1 MFKDFRS
8 ALFRLKDYRQL
19 MRRRTGRFFAYCAFL
34 CLLTWL
40 TGFVLPLG
48 MFWQR
53 QGGVRHFF
61 EANIPEFT
69 IQSGKLSVPGGYHR
83 EGADYYVDINTD
95 ASHKIDLN
103 AQETRT
109 LMALKSVVLL
119 GDADQLV
126 MKNDNG
132 GIAADLRTIR
142 FQDFQDGISKETLLS
157 LTGYVKWGLVIAGV
171 IVYAGLLIGFFLL
184 NLVEAV
190 LAALLLRFVGVYT
203 DFGSTYRLTGY
214 ARTMSTLIVAL
225 LALLGFDTDLTMY
238 PAVVLD
244 LFIVARAAQYMRAA
258 GNARNTG
265 DSRAPHT
272 DDTSIRALTPEP
284 APEEK
289 QSGEDEA
296 ADSAEREIE
305 AQTETEAQTA
315 TETQPASEAET
326 EANNNRDRGAAPEE
340 SAGEKKVAD
349 RTAETPPRDDI
360 TPSDGWSF

>member
-19 MRRRTGRFFAYCAFL
+19 MRRRTGHFFAYCAFL

-40 TGFVLPLG
+40 TGFALPLG

-83 EGADYYVDINTD
+83 EGANYYVDINTD

-126 MKNDNG
+126 MKNDSG

-157 LTGYVKWGLVIAGV
+157 LTGYVKWGLIIAGV

-225 LALLGFDTDLTMY
+225 LALFGFDTDLTMY

-244 LFIVARAAQYMRAA
+244 LFIVARAAQCMRAA

-265 DSRAPHT
+265 DDRAPHT
-272 DDTSIRALTPEP
+272 DDTSIHAVTPEP
-284 APEEK
+284 EPEEK

-296 ADSAEREIE
+296 ASGAERETE
-305 AQTETEAQTA
+305 VQTETEAQTA
-315 TETQPASEAET
+315 TEAET
-326 EANNNRDRGAAPEE
+326 EANDSGDKDTAPDE
-340 SAGEKKVAD
+340 SAGEKKAAD
-349 RTAETPPRDDI
+349 HTAETLPRDDI

>member
-53 QGGVRHFF
+53 QGVRHFF

-126 MKNDNG
+126 MKNDSG

-244 LFIVARAAQYMRAA
+244 LFIVARAAQCMRAA

-265 DSRAPHT
+265 DNRAPHT
-272 DDTSIRALTPEP
+272 DDTSIRALTSEP

-289 QSGEDEA
+289 RSGEEERA
-296 ADSAEREIE
+296 AETEPAEE
-305 AQTETEAQTA
+305 AQTETEANDSGDKDT
-315 TETQPASEAET
+315 
-326 EANNNRDRGAAPEE
+326 APEE

-349 RTAETPPRDDI
+349 HTAEPSPRDDI

>member
-40 TGFVLPLG
+40 TGFALPLG

-69 IQSGKLSVPGGYHR
+69 IQNGKLSVPGGYHR

-126 MKNDNG
+126 MKNDSG

-157 LTGYVKWGLVIAGV
+157 LTGYVKWGLIIAGV

-244 LFIVARAAQYMRAA
+244 LFIVARAAQCMRAV

-265 DSRAPHT
+265 DDRAPRT
-272 DDTSIRALTPEP
+272 SDTSVSAVTPEP

-289 QSGEDEA
+289 PSGEDEA

-305 AQTETEAQTA
+305 VQTETEAQTA
-315 TETQPASEAET
+315 TEAET
-326 EANNNRDRGAAPEE
+326 EANDSGDKDTAPDE
-340 SAGEKKVAD
+340 SAGEKKAAD
-349 RTAETPPRDDI
+349 HTAETLPRDDI

>member
-126 MKNDNG
+126 MKNDSS

-244 LFIVARAAQYMRAA
+244 LFIVARAAQCMRAA

-265 DSRAPHT
+265 DNRAPHT
-272 DDTSIRALTPEP
+272 DDTSIRALTSEP

-289 QSGEDEA
+289 RSGEDEA
-296 ADSAEREIE
+296 ASGAEL
-305 AQTETEAQTA
+305 ETEAQTA
-315 TETQPASEAET
+315 TE
-326 EANNNRDRGAAPEE
+326 ANDSRDQGAAPEE
-340 SAGEKKVAD
+340 SASEKKVAD
-349 RTAETPPRDDI
+349 STAETPPRDDI

>member
-40 TGFVLPLG
+40 TGFALPLG

-69 IQSGKLSVPGGYHR
+69 IQNGKLSVPGGYHR

-126 MKNDNG
+126 MKNDSG
-132 GIAADLRTIR
+132 GIAADLRTIQ
-142 FQDFQDGISKETLLS
+142 FHDFRDGISKETLLS
-157 LTGYVKWGLVIAGV
+157 LTGYVKWGLIIAGV
-171 IVYAGLLIGFFLL
+171 IIYAGLLIGFFLL

-225 LALLGFDTDLTMY
+225 LALLGFDTDLTVY

-244 LFIVARAAQYMRAA
+244 LFIVARAAQCMRAA

-265 DSRAPHT
+265 DDRAPRT
-272 DDTSIRALTPEP
+272 SDTSVRAVTPEP

-289 QSGEDEA
+289 PSGEEES
-296 ADSAEREIE
+296 ADSAARETE
-305 AQTETEAQTA
+305 AQTETEAQNA

-326 EANNNRDRGAAPEE
+326 EANNNRDRDAAPEE
-340 SAGEKKVAD
+340 SAGEKKAAD
-349 RTAETPPRDDI
+349 HTAEPSSRDDI

>member
-69 IQSGKLSVPGGYHR
+69 IQGGKLSVPGGYHR

-126 MKNDNG
+126 MKNDSS

-244 LFIVARAAQYMRAA
+244 LFIVARAAQCMRAA

-265 DSRAPHT
+265 DNRAPHT

-289 QSGEDEA
+289 QSGEEERA
-296 ADSAEREIE
+296 AETER
-305 AQTETEAQTA
+305 ATEAQT
-315 TETQPASEAET
+315 ET
-326 EANNNRDRGAAPEE
+326 EANNNRDKGAAPEE
-340 SAGEKKVAD
+340 SAGEKKAAD
-349 RTAETPPRDDI
+349 HTAETPPRDDI
-360 TPSDGWSF
+360 TPSDGWSY

>member
-40 TGFVLPLG
+40 TGFALPLG

-126 MKNDNG
+126 MKNDRG
-132 GIAADLRTIR
+132 GIAADLRTIQ
-142 FQDFQDGISKETLLS
+142 FHDFQDGISKETLLS
-157 LTGYVKWGLVIAGV
+157 LTGYVKWGLIIAGV
-171 IVYAGLLIGFFLL
+171 IIYAGLLIGFFLL

-225 LALLGFDTDLTMY
+225 LALLGFDTDLTVY

-244 LFIVARAAQYMRAA
+244 LFIVARAAQCMRAA

-265 DSRAPHT
+265 DDRAPRT
-272 DDTSIRALTPEP
+272 SDTSVRAVTPEP

-289 QSGEDEA
+289 PSGEDEA
-296 ADSAEREIE
+296 ADSAERETE
-305 AQTETEAQTA
+305 AKTETEAQTA
-315 TETQPASEAET
+315 TE
-326 EANNNRDRGAAPEE
+326 ANDSGDKDTAPEE
-340 SAGEKKVAD
+340 SAGEEKAAD
-349 RTAETPPRDDI
+349 HTAEPSSRDDI

>member
-40 TGFVLPLG
+40 TGFALPLG

-69 IQSGKLSVPGGYHR
+69 IQNGKLSVPGGYHR

-126 MKNDNG
+126 MKNDRG
-132 GIAADLRTIR
+132 GIAADLRTIQ
-142 FQDFQDGISKETLLS
+142 FHDFQDGISKETLLS
-157 LTGYVKWGLVIAGV
+157 LTGYVKWGLIIAGV
-171 IVYAGLLIGFFLL
+171 IIYAGLLIGFFLL

-244 LFIVARAAQYMRAA
+244 LFIVARAAQCMRAA

-265 DSRAPHT
+265 DNRAPHT
-272 DDTSIRALTPEP
+272 DDTSIRALTSEP

-296 ADSAEREIE
+296 ADSAERETE
-305 AQTETEAQTA
+305 AKTETEAQTA
-315 TETQPASEAET
+315 TE
-326 EANNNRDRGAAPEE
+326 ANDSGDKDTAPEE
-340 SAGEKKVAD
+340 SAGEEKAAD
-349 RTAETPPRDDI
+349 HTAETPPRDDI

>member
-40 TGFVLPLG
+40 TGFALPLG

-69 IQSGKLSVPGGYHR
+69 IQNGKLSVPGGYHR

-126 MKNDNG
+126 MKNDSS

-244 LFIVARAAQYMRAA
+244 LFIVARAAQCMRAA

-265 DSRAPHT
+265 DDRAPHT

-289 QSGEDEA
+289 PSGEDEA
-296 ADSAEREIE
+296 ADSAAREIE
-305 AQTETEAQTA
+305 VQTETEAQTA
-315 TETQPASEAET
+315 TEAET
-326 EANNNRDRGAAPEE
+326 EANDSGDKDTAPDE
-340 SAGEKKVAD
+340 SAGEEKAAD
-349 RTAETPPRDDI
+349 HTAEPSSRDDI

>member
-40 TGFVLPLG
+40 TGFALPLG

-126 MKNDNG
+126 MKNDSS

-244 LFIVARAAQYMRAA
+244 LFIVARAAQCMRAA

-265 DSRAPHT
+265 DNRAPHT

-296 ADSAEREIE
+296 ADSAERETE
-305 AQTETEAQTA
+305 AETETEAQTA
-315 TETQPASEAET
+315 TE
-326 EANNNRDRGAAPEE
+326 ANDSGDKDTAPEE
-340 SAGEKKVAD
+340 SASEKKVAD

>member
-40 TGFVLPLG
+40 TGFALPLG

-69 IQSGKLSVPGGYHR
+69 IQNGKLSVPGGYHR

-126 MKNDNG
+126 MKNDSG

-157 LTGYVKWGLVIAGV
+157 LTGYVKWGLIIAGV

-225 LALLGFDTDLTMY
+225 LALFGFDTDLTMY

-244 LFIVARAAQYMRAA
+244 LFIVARAAQCMRAA

-265 DSRAPHT
+265 DDRAPHT
-272 DDTSIRALTPEP
+272 DDTSIHAVTPEP
-284 APEEK
+284 EPEEK

-296 ADSAEREIE
+296 ASGAERETE
-305 AQTETEAQTA
+305 VQTETEAQTA
-315 TETQPASEAET
+315 TEAET
-326 EANNNRDRGAAPEE
+326 EANDSGDKDTAPDE
-340 SAGEKKVAD
+340 SAGEKKAAD
-349 RTAETPPRDDI
+349 HTAETLPRDDI

>member
-40 TGFVLPLG
+40 TGFALPLG

-69 IQSGKLSVPGGYHR
+69 IQNGKLSVPGGYHR

-126 MKNDNG
+126 MKNDSG
-132 GIAADLRTIR
+132 GIAADLRTIQ
-142 FQDFQDGISKETLLS
+142 FHDFQDGISKETLLS
-157 LTGYVKWGLVIAGV
+157 LTGYVKWGLIIAGV
-171 IVYAGLLIGFFLL
+171 IIYAGLLIGFFLL

-225 LALLGFDTDLTMY
+225 LALLGFDTDLTVY

-244 LFIVARAAQYMRAA
+244 LFIVARAAQCMRAA

-265 DSRAPHT
+265 DESASRT
-272 DDTSIRALTPEP
+272 SDTSVRAVTPEP

-289 QSGEDEA
+289 PSGEDEA
-296 ADSAEREIE
+296 ADSAERETE
-305 AQTETEAQTA
+305 AETEAEAQTA
-315 TETQPASEAET
+315 TE
-326 EANNNRDRGAAPEE
+326 ANDSGDKDTAPDE
-340 SAGEKKVAD
+340 STGEKKAAD
-349 RTAETPPRDDI
+349 HTAEPSPRDDI

>member
-19 MRRRTGRFFAYCAFL
+19 MRRRTGRFFAYCALL

-40 TGFVLPLG
+40 TGFALPLG

-126 MKNDNG
+126 MKNDSG

-157 LTGYVKWGLVIAGV
+157 LTGYVKWGLIIAGV

-244 LFIVARAAQYMRAA
+244 LFIVARAAQCMRAA

-265 DSRAPHT
+265 DNRAPHT
-272 DDTSIRALTPEP
+272 DDTSIRALTSEP

-289 QSGEDEA
+289 RSGEEERA
-296 ADSAEREIE
+296 AGAERATEAQPAEE
-305 AQTETEAQTA
+305 AQTETEANDSGDKDTA
-315 TETQPASEAET
+315 P
-326 EANNNRDRGAAPEE
+326 DE
-340 SAGEKKVAD
+340 SAGEKKAAD
-349 RTAETPPRDDI
+349 HTAETPPRDDI
-360 TPSDGWSF
+360 TPSDGWSY

>member
-40 TGFVLPLG
+40 TGFALPLG

-126 MKNDNG
+126 MKNDSS

-244 LFIVARAAQYMRAA
+244 LFIVARAAQCMRAA

-265 DSRAPHT
+265 DDRAPHT
-272 DDTSIRALTPEP
+272 GDTSIRALTPEP

-296 ADSAEREIE
+296 ADSAERETE
-305 AQTETEAQTA
+305 AKTETEAQSA
-315 TETQPASEAET
+315 TEAET
-326 EANNNRDRGAAPEE
+326 EANDSGDKDTAPEE
-340 SAGEKKVAD
+340 SAGEEKAAD
-349 RTAETPPRDDI
+349 HTAETPPRDDI

>member
-40 TGFVLPLG
+40 TGFALPLG

-69 IQSGKLSVPGGYHR
+69 IQNGKLSVPGGYHR

-126 MKNDNG
+126 MKNDSG
-132 GIAADLRTIR
+132 GIAADLRTIQ
-142 FQDFQDGISKETLLS
+142 FHDFQDGISKETLLS
-157 LTGYVKWGLVIAGV
+157 LTGYVKWGLIIAGV
-171 IVYAGLLIGFFLL
+171 IIYAGLLIGFFLL

-225 LALLGFDTDLTMY
+225 LALLGFDTDLTVY

-244 LFIVARAAQYMRAA
+244 LFIVARAAQCMRAA

-265 DSRAPHT
+265 DNRAPHT
-272 DDTSIRALTPEP
+272 DDTSIRALTSEP

-289 QSGEDEA
+289 RSGEDEA

-305 AQTETEAQTA
+305 VQTETEAQTA
-315 TETQPASEAET
+315 TEAET
-326 EANNNRDRGAAPEE
+326 EANDSGDKDTAPDE
-340 SAGEKKVAD
+340 SAGEKKAAD
-349 RTAETPPRDDI
+349 HTAEPSPRDDI

>member
-126 MKNDNG
+126 MKNDSS
-132 GIAADLRTIR
+132 GIAADLRTIQ
-142 FQDFQDGISKETLLS
+142 FHDFQDGISKETLLS
-157 LTGYVKWGLVIAGV
+157 LTGYVKWGLIIAGV

-225 LALLGFDTDLTMY
+225 LALLGFDTDLTVY

-244 LFIVARAAQYMRAA
+244 LFIVARAAQCMRAA

-265 DSRAPHT
+265 DESASRT
-272 DDTSIRALTPEP
+272 SDTSVRAVTPEP

-289 QSGEDEA
+289 PSGEDEA
-296 ADSAEREIE
+296 ADSAERETE
-305 AQTETEAQTA
+305 AETETEAQTA
-315 TETQPASEAET
+315 TE
-326 EANNNRDRGAAPEE
+326 ANDSGDKDTAPDE
-340 SAGEKKVAD
+340 STGEKKAAD
-349 RTAETPPRDDI
+349 HTAEPSPRDDI

>member
-40 TGFVLPLG
+40 TGFALPLG

-69 IQSGKLSVPGGYHR
+69 IQNGKLSVPGGYHR

-126 MKNDNG
+126 MKNDSG
-132 GIAADLRTIR
+132 GIAADLRTIQ
-142 FQDFQDGISKETLLS
+142 FHDFQDGISKETLLS
-157 LTGYVKWGLVIAGV
+157 LTGYVKWGLIIAGV
-171 IVYAGLLIGFFLL
+171 IIYAGLLIGFFLL

-190 LAALLLRFVGVYT
+190 LAALLLRCVGVYT

-225 LALLGFDTDLTMY
+225 LALLGFDTDLTVY

-244 LFIVARAAQYMRAA
+244 LFIVARAAQCMRAA

-265 DSRAPHT
+265 DESASRT
-272 DDTSIRALTPEP
+272 SDTSVRAVTPEP

-289 QSGEDEA
+289 PSGEDEA
-296 ADSAEREIE
+296 ADSAERETE
-305 AQTETEAQTA
+305 AETETEAQTA
-315 TETQPASEAET
+315 TE
-326 EANNNRDRGAAPEE
+326 ANDSGDKDTAPDE
-340 SAGEKKVAD
+340 STGEKKAAD
-349 RTAETPPRDDI
+349 HTAEPSPRDDI

>member
-126 MKNDNG
+126 MKNDSS

-244 LFIVARAAQYMRAA
+244 LFIVARAAQCMRAA

-265 DSRAPHT
+265 DNRAPHT
-272 DDTSIRALTPEP
+272 DDTSIRALTSEP

-289 QSGEDEA
+289 RSGEDEA

-305 AQTETEAQTA
+305 VQTETEAQTA
-315 TETQPASEAET
+315 TEAET
-326 EANNNRDRGAAPEE
+326 EANDSGDKDTAPDE
-340 SAGEKKVAD
+340 SAGEEKAAD
-349 RTAETPPRDDI
+349 HTAEPSSRDDI

>member
-40 TGFVLPLG
+40 TGFALPLG

-61 EANIPEFT
+61 EANVPEFT

-126 MKNDNG
+126 MKNDRG
-132 GIAADLRTIR
+132 GIAADLRIIQ
-142 FQDFQDGISKETLLS
+142 FHDFQDGISKETLLS
-157 LTGYVKWGLVIAGV
+157 LTGYVKWGLIIAGV
-171 IVYAGLLIGFFLL
+171 IIYAGLLIGFFLL

-225 LALLGFDTDLTMY
+225 LALLGFDTDLTVY

-244 LFIVARAAQYMRAA
+244 LFIVARAAQCMRAA

-265 DSRAPHT
+265 DDRAPRT
-272 DDTSIRALTPEP
+272 SDTSVRAVTPES
-284 APEEK
+284 AAEEK
-289 QSGEDEA
+289 PSGEDEA

-305 AQTETEAQTA
+305 VQTETEAQTA
-315 TETQPASEAET
+315 TEAET
-326 EANNNRDRGAAPEE
+326 EANDSGDKDTAPDE
-340 SAGEKKVAD
+340 SAGEEKAAD
-349 RTAETPPRDDI
+349 HTAEPSSRDDI

>member
-40 TGFVLPLG
+40 TGFALPLG

-69 IQSGKLSVPGGYHR
+69 IQNGKLSVPGGYHR

-126 MKNDNG
+126 MKNDRG
-132 GIAADLRTIR
+132 GIAADLRTIQ
-142 FQDFQDGISKETLLS
+142 FHDFQDGISKETLLS
-157 LTGYVKWGLVIAGV
+157 LTGYVKWGLIIAGV
-171 IVYAGLLIGFFLL
+171 IIYAGLLIGFFLL

-225 LALLGFDTDLTMY
+225 LALLGFDTDLTVY

-244 LFIVARAAQYMRAA
+244 LFIVARAAQCMRAA

-265 DSRAPHT
+265 DDRAPRT
-272 DDTSIRALTPEP
+272 SDTSVRAVTPEP
-284 APEEK
+284 VPEEK
-289 QSGEDEA
+289 PSGEDEA
-296 ADSAEREIE
+296 ADSAAREIE
-305 AQTETEAQTA
+305 VQTETEAQTA
-315 TETQPASEAET
+315 TEAET
-326 EANNNRDRGAAPEE
+326 EANDSGDKDTAPEE
-340 SAGEKKVAD
+340 SAGEKKAAD
-349 RTAETPPRDDI
+349 HTAEPSPRDDI

>member
-40 TGFVLPLG
+40 TGFALPLG

-69 IQSGKLSVPGGYHR
+69 IQNGKLSVPGGYHR

-126 MKNDNG
+126 MKNDSG
-132 GIAADLRTIR
+132 GIAADLRTIQ
-142 FQDFQDGISKETLLS
+142 FHDFQDGISKETLLS
-157 LTGYVKWGLVIAGV
+157 LTGYVKWGLIIAGV
-171 IVYAGLLIGFFLL
+171 IIYAGLLIGFFLL

-225 LALLGFDTDLTMY
+225 LALLGFDTDLTVY

-244 LFIVARAAQYMRAA
+244 LFIVARAAQCMRAA
-258 GNARNTG
+258 GNARNNG
-265 DSRAPHT
+265 EDRASNPG
-272 DDTSIRALTPEP
+272 DTSVRAVTPEP

-296 ADSAEREIE
+296 ADSAARETE
-305 AQTETEAQTA
+305 AKTETEAQSA
-315 TETQPASEAET
+315 TEAET
-326 EANNNRDRGAAPEE
+326 EANDSGDKDTAPEE
-340 SAGEKKVAD
+340 SAGEEKAAD
-349 RTAETPPRDDI
+349 HTAEPSSRDDI

>member
-40 TGFVLPLG
+40 TGFALPLG

-69 IQSGKLSVPGGYHR
+69 IQNGKLSVPGGYHR
-83 EGADYYVDINTD
+83 EGVDYYADINTD

-109 LMALKSVVLL
+109 LMALKSVVIL

-126 MKNDNG
+126 MKNDSG

-225 LALLGFDTDLTMY
+225 LALLGFDTDLTVY

-244 LFIVARAAQYMRAA
+244 LFIVARAAQCMRAA

-265 DSRAPHT
+265 DNRAPHT
-272 DDTSIRALTPEP
+272 DDTSIRALTSEP

-289 QSGEDEA
+289 PSGEEES
-296 ADSAEREIE
+296 ADSAARETE
-305 AQTETEAQTA
+305 AQTETEAQNA

-326 EANNNRDRGAAPEE
+326 EANNNRDRDAAPEE
-340 SAGEKKVAD
+340 SASEKKVAD
-349 RTAETPPRDDI
+349 STAETPPRDDI

>member
-40 TGFVLPLG
+40 TGFALPLG

-109 LMALKSVVLL
+109 LMALKSVVIL

-126 MKNDNG
+126 MKNDSG
-132 GIAADLRTIR
+132 GIAGDMRTLQFR
-142 FQDFQDGISKETLLS
+142 DFQDGISKETLLS
-157 LTGYVKWGLVIAGV
+157 LTGYVKWGIIIAGV
-171 IVYAGLLIGFFLL
+171 IIYAGLLIGFFLL

-225 LALLGFDTDLTMY
+225 LALLGFDTDLTVY

-244 LFIVARAAQYMRAA
+244 LFIVARAAQCMRAA

-265 DSRAPHT
+265 DNRAPHT
-272 DDTSIRALTPEP
+272 DDTSIRALTSEP

-289 QSGEDEA
+289 RSGEDEA
-296 ADSAEREIE
+296 ASGAEREIE
-305 AQTETEAQTA
+305 VQTETEAQTA
-315 TETQPASEAET
+315 TEAET
-326 EANNNRDRGAAPEE
+326 EANDSGDKDTAPDE
-340 SAGEKKVAD
+340 SAGEEKAAD
-349 RTAETPPRDDI
+349 HTAEPSPRDDI

>member
-40 TGFVLPLG
+40 TGFALPLG

-69 IQSGKLSVPGGYHR
+69 IQNGKLSVPGGYHR

-126 MKNDNG
+126 MKNDRG
-132 GIAADLRTIR
+132 GIAADLRTIQ
-142 FQDFQDGISKETLLS
+142 FHDFQDGISKETLLS
-157 LTGYVKWGLVIAGV
+157 LTGYVKWGLIIAGV
-171 IVYAGLLIGFFLL
+171 IIYTGLLIGFFLL

-225 LALLGFDTDLTMY
+225 LALLGFDTDLTVY

-244 LFIVARAAQYMRAA
+244 LFIVARAAQCMRAA

-265 DSRAPHT
+265 DDRASNPGNT
-272 DDTSIRALTPEP
+272 GIRALTPES
-284 APEEK
+284 AAEEK
-289 QSGEDEA
+289 RSDEEER

-305 AQTETEAQTA
+305 VQTETEAQSA
-315 TETQPASEAET
+315 TEAET
-326 EANNNRDRGAAPEE
+326 EANDSGDKDTAPEE
-340 SAGEKKVAD
+340 SAGEKKAAD
-349 RTAETPPRDDI
+349 HTAEPSSRDDI

>member
-40 TGFVLPLG
+40 TGFALPLG

-126 MKNDNG
+126 MKNDSG

-157 LTGYVKWGLVIAGV
+157 LTGYVKWGLIIAGV

-244 LFIVARAAQYMRAA
+244 LFIVARAAQCMRAA

-265 DSRAPHT
+265 DNRAPHT
-272 DDTSIRALTPEP
+272 DDTSIRALTSEP

-289 QSGEDEA
+289 RSGEEERA
-296 ADSAEREIE
+296 AGAERETEAETAPE
-305 AQTETEAQTA
+305 AQPA

-326 EANNNRDRGAAPEE
+326 EANDSGDKDTAPDE
-340 SAGEKKVAD
+340 SAGEKKAAD
-349 RTAETPPRDDI
+349 HTAETPPRDDI
-360 TPSDGWSF
+360 TPSDGWSY

>member
-40 TGFVLPLG
+40 TGFALPLG

-69 IQSGKLSVPGGYHR
+69 IQNGKLSVPGGYHR

-126 MKNDNG
+126 MKNDRG
-132 GIAADLRTIR
+132 GIAADLRTIQ
-142 FQDFQDGISKETLLS
+142 FHDFQDGISKETLLS
-157 LTGYVKWGLVIAGV
+157 LTGYVKWGLIIAGV
-171 IVYAGLLIGFFLL
+171 IIYAGLLIGFFLL

-190 LAALLLRFVGVYT
+190 LAALLLRFVGVHT

-225 LALLGFDTDLTMY
+225 LALLGFDTDLTVY

-244 LFIVARAAQYMRAA
+244 LFIVARAAQCMRAA

-265 DSRAPHT
+265 DESAPRT
-272 DDTSIRALTPEP
+272 SDTSVRAVTPEP

-296 ADSAEREIE
+296 ADSAERETE
-305 AQTETEAQTA
+305 AKTETEAQTA
-315 TETQPASEAET
+315 TE
-326 EANNNRDRGAAPEE
+326 ANDSGDKDTAPEE
-340 SAGEKKVAD
+340 SAGEEKAAD
-349 RTAETPPRDDI
+349 HTAEPSSRDDI

>member
-40 TGFVLPLG
+40 TGFALPLG

-69 IQSGKLSVPGGYHR
+69 IQNGKLSVPGGYHR
-83 EGADYYVDINTD
+83 EGVDYYVDINTD

-109 LMALKSVVLL
+109 LMALKSVVIL

-126 MKNDNG
+126 MKNDRG
-132 GIAADLRTIR
+132 GIAGDMRTLQFR
-142 FQDFQDGISKETLLS
+142 DFQDGISKETLLS
-157 LTGYVKWGLVIAGV
+157 LTGYVKWGLIIAGV
-171 IVYAGLLIGFFLL
+171 IIYAGLLVGFFLL

-225 LALLGFDTDLTMY
+225 LALLGFDTDLTVY

-244 LFIVARAAQYMRAA
+244 LFIVARAAQCMRAA

-265 DSRAPHT
+265 DESAPRT
-272 DDTSIRALTPEP
+272 SDTSVRAVTPEP
-284 APEEK
+284 VPEEK
-289 QSGEDEA
+289 PSGEDEA

-305 AQTETEAQTA
+305 VQTETEAQTA
-315 TETQPASEAET
+315 TEAET
-326 EANNNRDRGAAPEE
+326 EANDSGDKDTAPDE
-340 SAGEKKVAD
+340 SAGEEKAAD
-349 RTAETPPRDDI
+349 HTAEPSPRDDI

>member
-40 TGFVLPLG
+40 TGFALPLG

-126 MKNDNG
+126 MKNDSG
-132 GIAADLRTIR
+132 GIAADLRTIQ
-142 FQDFQDGISKETLLS
+142 FHDFKDGISKETLLS
-157 LTGYVKWGLVIAGV
+157 LTGYVKWGLIIAGV
-171 IVYAGLLIGFFLL
+171 IIYAGLLIGFFLL

-225 LALLGFDTDLTMY
+225 LALLGFDTDLTVY

-244 LFIVARAAQYMRAA
+244 LFIVARAAQCMRAA

-265 DSRAPHT
+265 DDRAPRT
-272 DDTSIRALTPEP
+272 SDTSVRAVTPEP

-289 QSGEDEA
+289 PSGEDEA
-296 ADSAEREIE
+296 ADSAERETE
-305 AQTETEAQTA
+305 AKTETEAQTA
-315 TETQPASEAET
+315 TE
-326 EANNNRDRGAAPEE
+326 ANDSGDKDTAPEE
-340 SAGEKKVAD
+340 SAGEEKAAD
-349 RTAETPPRDDI
+349 HTAEPSSRDDI

>member
-40 TGFVLPLG
+40 TGFALPLG

-69 IQSGKLSVPGGYHR
+69 IQNGKLSVPGGYHR

-126 MKNDNG
+126 MKNDRG
-132 GIAADLRTIR
+132 GIAADLRTIQ
-142 FQDFQDGISKETLLS
+142 FHDFQDGISKETLLS
-157 LTGYVKWGLVIAGV
+157 LTGYVKWGLIIAGV
-171 IVYAGLLIGFFLL
+171 IIYAGLLIGFFLL

-225 LALLGFDTDLTMY
+225 LALLGFDTDLTVY

-244 LFIVARAAQYMRAA
+244 LFIVARAAQCMRAA

-265 DSRAPHT
+265 DDRASNPGNT
-272 DDTSIRALTPEP
+272 GIRALTPES
-284 APEEK
+284 AAEEK
-289 QSGEDEA
+289 RSDEEER

-305 AQTETEAQTA
+305 VQTETEAQTA
-315 TETQPASEAET
+315 TEAET
-326 EANNNRDRGAAPEE
+326 EANDSGDKDTAPDE
-340 SAGEKKVAD
+340 SAGEEKAAD
-349 RTAETPPRDDI
+349 HTAEPSSRDDI

>member
-40 TGFVLPLG
+40 TGFALPLG

-69 IQSGKLSVPGGYHR
+69 IQNGKLSVPGGYHR
-83 EGADYYVDINTD
+83 EGTDYYVDINTD

-109 LMALKSVVLL
+109 LMALKSVVIL

-126 MKNDNG
+126 MKNDSG
-132 GIAADLRTIR
+132 GIAGDMRTLQ
-142 FQDFQDGISKETLLS
+142 FHDFKDGISKETLLS
-157 LTGYVKWGLVIAGV
+157 LTGYVKWGLIIAGV
-171 IVYAGLLIGFFLL
+171 IIYAGLLIGFFLL

-225 LALLGFDTDLTMY
+225 LALLGFDTDLTVY

-244 LFIVARAAQYMRAA
+244 LFIVARAAQCMRAA
-258 GNARNTG
+258 GNARNNG
-265 DSRAPHT
+265 EDRASNPG
-272 DDTSIRALTPEP
+272 DTSVRAVTPEP

-289 QSGEDEA
+289 PSGEDEA
-296 ADSAEREIE
+296 ADSAERETE
-305 AQTETEAQTA
+305 AKTETEAQSA
-315 TETQPASEAET
+315 TEAET
-326 EANNNRDRGAAPEE
+326 EANDSGDKDTAPEE
-340 SAGEKKVAD
+340 SAGEEKAAD
-349 RTAETPPRDDI
+349 HTAEPSSRDDI

>member
-40 TGFVLPLG
+40 TGFALPLG

-69 IQSGKLSVPGGYHR
+69 FQNGNLSVPGGYHR

-126 MKNDNG
+126 MKNDRG
-132 GIAADLRTIR
+132 GIAADLRTIQ
-142 FQDFQDGISKETLLS
+142 FHDFQDGISKETLLS
-157 LTGYVKWGLVIAGV
+157 LTGYVKWGLIIAGV
-171 IVYAGLLIGFFLL
+171 IIYTGLLIGFFLL

-225 LALLGFDTDLTMY
+225 LALLGFDTDLTVY

-244 LFIVARAAQYMRAA
+244 LFIVARAAQCMRAA

-265 DSRAPHT
+265 DDRASNPGNT
-272 DDTSIRALTPEP
+272 GIRALTPES
-284 APEEK
+284 AAEEK
-289 QSGEDEA
+289 RSDEEER

-305 AQTETEAQTA
+305 VQTETEAQSA
-315 TETQPASEAET
+315 TEAET
-326 EANNNRDRGAAPEE
+326 EANDSGDKDTAPEE
-340 SAGEKKVAD
+340 SAGEKKAAD
-349 RTAETPPRDDI
+349 HTAEPSSRDDI

>member
-40 TGFVLPLG
+40 TGFALPLG

-69 IQSGKLSVPGGYHR
+69 IQNGKLSVPGGYHR

-126 MKNDNG
+126 MKNDRG
-132 GIAADLRTIR
+132 GIAADLRTIQ
-142 FQDFQDGISKETLLS
+142 FHDFQDGISKETLLS
-157 LTGYVKWGLVIAGV
+157 LTGYVKWGLIIAGV
-171 IVYAGLLIGFFLL
+171 IIYTGLLIGFFLL

-225 LALLGFDTDLTMY
+225 LALLGFDTELTVY

-244 LFIVARAAQYMRAA
+244 LFIVARAAQCMRAA

-265 DSRAPHT
+265 DDRASNPGNT
-272 DDTSIRALTPEP
+272 GIRALTPES
-284 APEEK
+284 AAEEK
-289 QSGEDEA
+289 RSDEEER

-305 AQTETEAQTA
+305 VQTETEAQTA
-315 TETQPASEAET
+315 TEAET
-326 EANNNRDRGAAPEE
+326 EANDSGDKDTAPDE
-340 SAGEKKVAD
+340 SAGEEKAAD
-349 RTAETPPRDDI
+349 HTAEPSSRDDI

>member
-40 TGFVLPLG
+40 TGFALPLG

-126 MKNDNG
+126 MKNDRG
-132 GIAADLRTIR
+132 GIAADLRTIQ
-142 FQDFQDGISKETLLS
+142 FHDFQDGISKETLLS
-157 LTGYVKWGLVIAGV
+157 LTGYVKWGLIIAGV
-171 IVYAGLLIGFFLL
+171 IIYAGLLIGFFLL

-225 LALLGFDTDLTMY
+225 LALLGFDTDLTVY

-244 LFIVARAAQYMRAA
+244 LFIVARAAQCMRAA

-265 DSRAPHT
+265 DDRAPRT
-272 DDTSIRALTPEP
+272 SDTSVRAVTPEP

-289 QSGEDEA
+289 PSGEDEA
-296 ADSAEREIE
+296 ADSAARETE
-305 AQTETEAQTA
+305 AKTETEAQTA
-315 TETQPASEAET
+315 TE
-326 EANNNRDRGAAPEE
+326 ANDSGDKDTAPEE
-340 SAGEKKVAD
+340 SAGEEKAAD
-349 RTAETPPRDDI
+349 HTAEPSSRDDI

>member
-40 TGFVLPLG
+40 TGFALPLG

-126 MKNDNG
+126 MKNDSG
-132 GIAADLRTIR
+132 GIAADLRTIQ
-142 FQDFQDGISKETLLS
+142 FHDFQDGISKETLLS
-157 LTGYVKWGLVIAGV
+157 LTGYVKWGLIIAGV
-171 IVYAGLLIGFFLL
+171 IIYAGLLIGFFLL

-225 LALLGFDTDLTMY
+225 LALLGFDTDLTVY

-244 LFIVARAAQYMRAA
+244 LFIVARAAQCMRAA

-265 DSRAPHT
+265 DESASRT
-272 DDTSIRALTPEP
+272 SDTSVRAVTPEP

-289 QSGEDEA
+289 PSGEDEA
-296 ADSAEREIE
+296 ADSAERETE
-305 AQTETEAQTA
+305 AETETEAQTA
-315 TETQPASEAET
+315 TE
-326 EANNNRDRGAAPEE
+326 ANDSGDKDTAPEE
-340 SAGEKKVAD
+340 SAGEKKAAD
-349 RTAETPPRDDI
+349 HTAEPSSRDDI

>member
-40 TGFVLPLG
+40 TGFALPLG

-69 IQSGKLSVPGGYHR
+69 IQNGKLSVPGGYHR

-126 MKNDNG
+126 MKNDSG
-132 GIAADLRTIR
+132 GIAADLRTIQ
-142 FQDFQDGISKETLLS
+142 FHDFQDGISKETLLS
-157 LTGYVKWGLVIAGV
+157 LTGYVKWGLIIAGV
-171 IVYAGLLIGFFLL
+171 IIYAGLLIGFFLL

-225 LALLGFDTDLTMY
+225 LALLGFDTDLTIY

-244 LFIVARAAQYMRAA
+244 LFIVARAAQCMRAA

-265 DSRAPHT
+265 DESASNPGNT
-272 DDTSIRALTPEP
+272 GIRALTPES
-284 APEEK
+284 AAEEK
-289 QSGEDEA
+289 RSDEEER
-296 ADSAEREIE
+296 ADSAARETE
-305 AQTETEAQTA
+305 VETETEAQTA
-315 TETQPASEAET
+315 TEAET
-326 EANNNRDRGAAPEE
+326 EANDSGDKDTAPDE
-340 SAGEKKVAD
+340 SAGEEKAAD
-349 RTAETPPRDDI
+349 HTAEPSSRDDI